1 MIFQKTNINPK
12 QWKKE
17 GDCVVR
23 AIATASSERWEDT
36 YWSLCLLGKKKCM
49 MPNSK
54 LLYEAYLKQEGWE
67 KHKMPKHSDGTRY
80 TVEELIDELP
90 KKTLIISMANHLTC
104 AKAGTLIDTW
114 NCSHKS
120 VGNYWTKDDM
130 DIVGSLDEISDR
142 VRRVLL

>member
-12 QWKKE
+12 DWKT

-23 AIATASSERWEDT
+23 AIAQVNNTSWEVT
-36 YWSLCLLGKKKCM
+36 YQQLCEIGLKKCR
-49 MPNSK
+49 MPNDK
-54 LLYEAYLKQEGWE
+54 QTYEALLKQYGWV
-67 KHKMPKHSDGTRY
+67 KQKMPRHADGTRY

>member
-12 QWKKE
+12 DWKT

-23 AIATASSERWEDT
+23 AIAQVNNTSWEVT
-36 YWSLCLLGKKKCM
+36 YQQLCEIGLKKCR
-49 MPNSK
+49 MPNDK
-54 LLYEAYLKQEGWE
+54 QTYEALLKQYGWV
-67 KHKMPKHSDGTRY
+67 KQKMPRHADGTRY

-114 NCSHKS
+114 NCSQKS

-130 DIVGSLDEISDR
+130 DIVGSLNEISDR

>member
-12 QWKKE
+12 GWKT

-23 AIATASSERWEDT
+23 AIAQANNTSWEVT
-36 YWSLCLLGKKKCM
+36 YQQLCEIGLKKCR
-49 MPNSK
+49 MPNDK
-54 LLYEAYLKQEGWE
+54 QTYEALLKQYGWV
-67 KHKMPKHSDGTRY
+67 KQKMPRHADGTRY

-114 NCSHKS
+114 DCSHKS

-130 DIVGSLDEISDR
+130 DIIGSLNEISDR